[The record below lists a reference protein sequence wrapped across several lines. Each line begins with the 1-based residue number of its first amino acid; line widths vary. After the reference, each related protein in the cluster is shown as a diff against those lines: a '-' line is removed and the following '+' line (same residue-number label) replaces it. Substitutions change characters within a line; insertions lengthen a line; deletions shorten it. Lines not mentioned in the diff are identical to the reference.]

1 MNLTKLFNRSSV
13 IGLIDKYTAKV
24 NVKDRI
30 DIILTPSYYWVKR
43 AVLEVPFTFQALKY
57 APSIFEG
64 ILPEGHFSYSVVKV
78 KKEYLFFAY
87 NADEIIKSLKDK
99 GIEASQISGVYLAQ
113 NEFKHLSSPIACNE
127 KDVLVLHQ
135 NTLLQVPKSLVDES
149 TIKRSMDEIKTL
161 SRNKITLYKSSVTHS
176 LKELTPLMYAL
187 GAFIVLY
194 AAQLFFTYREH
205 AKISALPSVFKEYKL
220 PQTLMQNN
228 SIEKRLRSDFTA
240 QKSFRKIV
248 FTILQLPLSQREKIS
263 TVRYEKNTFKIIF
276 DMQDYARLRDIELNF
291 KKSLGKLVKVDID
304 KNIMTVKIK

>member
-1 MNLTKLFNRSSV
+1 M
-13 IGLIDKYTAKV
+13 
-24 NVKDRI
+24 
-30 DIILTPSYYWVKR
+30 
-43 AVLEVPFTFQALKY
+43 
-57 APSIFEG
+57 
-64 ILPEGHFSYSVVKV
+64 

-113 NEFKHLSSPIACNE
+113 NEFKHLSSPIACND
-127 KDVLVLHQ
+127 KDVLVIHH

-149 TIKRSMDEIKTL
+149 TVKRSMDEIKTL

-187 GAFIVLY
+187 GSFIVLY
-194 AAQLFFTYREH
+194 TAQLFFTYSEH
-205 AKISALPSVFKEYKL
+205 AKISALPSIFKEYKL
-220 PQTLMQNN
+220 PQTLIQNN
-228 SIEKRLRSDFTA
+228 SIEKRLRSEFTA
-240 QKSFRKIV
+240 QKSFRKII

-263 TVRYEKNTFKIIF
+263 TVMYQKNTFKIIF